1 MGKRKKKWNY
11 YRVTFQWIILL
22 LLGYMV
28 VRAWVDPAYFADFE
42 AYCPIGGM
50 QAYSS
55 FLVNNSLA
63 CSMTTLQIA
72 MGFALIAGVILFAK
86 LFCSFICPVGTF
98 TEWLGR
104 LGEKWKIRYTITGWA
119 DRLLRL
125 LKYALLFITFYF
137 TINSSEL
144 FCKQYDPF
152 YAIFTGFGSD
162 VVIWMALLALAVT
175 ILGSLFVRQFWCKYL
190 CPLGAA
196 TNLFAFTVV
205 FIVITAIYAL
215 LIWAFGLSI
224 GWIWY
229 LGALCLAGFL
239 VEAFKQHTCFFPL
252 VKITRHDEL
261 CTHCK
266 ICDKVCPYNLNI
278 SEADKVT
285 HIDCHLC
292 GDCVVKCPEAG
303 ALKYNGRKLNWLPPA
318 AIIVLVVAG
327 ILISANNQVPTI
339 DQQWGSPEQMKNASI
354 YTQSGLKNVKCFGS
368 SMAFANHIKDVPGI
382 LGVQTYVKTKTVKIY
397 FDPSVITTDGI
408 KEAMFT
414 PVKEII
420 ALPGEDVNQIFFL
433 NTGIDHFFDPN
444 DAALLAE
451 IFGSREGIY
460 GFETHYGEPV
470 ETTIFYDENKI
481 RPAEIKALIETKE
494 FGIKDGDQTTMV
506 KPGFAVAW
514 VKDSHLASSR
524 QEFLQGLFEPYDRTF
539 NDYETCDSASL
550 ATLRIPF
557 PEALEPAKKTMIG
570 FLRNHLMNDKGTVR
584 FSTRWE
590 ENNPFLYI
598 YYLPEKTTPEN
609 IMLSLKKPKL
619 HITYKSGE
627 TEDIDNPFMFPGS
640 ATGLIPN

>member
-28 VRAWVDPAYFADFE
+28 VRAWVDPSYLADFE

-104 LGEKWKIRYTITGWA
+104 LGEKWKVRFTITGWA

-125 LKYALLFITFYF
+125 LKYALLFVTFYF
-137 TINSSEL
+137 TVTSSEL
-144 FCKQYDPF
+144 FCKKYDPF
-152 YAIFTGFGSD
+152 YAVFTGFGHD
-162 VVIWMALLALAVT
+162 VVLLWGLLALVIT
-175 ILGSLFVRQFWCKYL
+175 IVGSLFIRQFWCKYL

-205 FIVITAIYAL
+205 FLMISAIYAL
-215 LIWAFGLSI
+215 LTLVFGLAVS
-224 GWIWY
+224 WIWY

-252 VKITRHDEL
+252 VKITRHDAL

-278 SEADKVT
+278 SEADKVR

-292 GDCVVKCPEAG
+292 GDCVVKCPEPG
-303 ALKYNGRKLNWLPPA
+303 ALKYNGRKMSWLPPA
-318 AIIVLVVAG
+318 AIIVLVTAG
-327 ILISANNQVPTI
+327 ILISASNQVPTI
-339 DQQWGSPEQMKNASI
+339 DQRWGSPEQMEKASI
-354 YTQSGLKNVKCFGS
+354 YTQSGLKNVKCYGS

-397 FDPSVITTDGI
+397 FDPSVINPEGI
-408 KEAMFT
+408 KAALFT

-420 ALPGEDVNQIFFL
+420 ALPGDEVNQIFFL

-451 IFGSREGIY
+451 IFSSRQGIY

-481 RPAEIKALIETKE
+481 KPSEIKALIETKE
-494 FGIKDGDQTTMV
+494 FGVKDGDVTTMV
-506 KPGFAVAW
+506 KPGFSVAW
-514 VKDSHLASSR
+514 LKDSHLASSR
-524 QEFLQGLFEPYDRTF
+524 QEFLQGLFEPYDKTF
-539 NDYETCDSASL
+539 NDYETLDSTTF

-557 PEALEPAKKTMIG
+557 PEALEPEKKSFIG
-570 FLRNHLMNDKGTVR
+570 ALRNHLMADKGTVR

-590 ENNPFLYI
+590 ENIPHLYI
-598 YYLPEKTTPEN
+598 YYLPEKTTTEN

-627 TEDIDNPFMFPGS
+627 TEDIDNPFIFPGTN
-640 ATGLIPN
+640 TGTTPN